1 MCRRVAADITSQ
13 WDERAGDL
21 LGLCPRC
28 DAVRLLDSIVGLA
41 RFGRATNVQEAGG
54 APFPFPPG
62 LFVLNQLVQAGTLVL
77 FGRCP
82 ADQVAAAGHL
92 RPGRTCFVGA
102 WLNTG

>member
-82 ADQVAAAGHL
+82 ADQVAAT
-92 RPGRTCFVGA
+92 PGRTCFVGA